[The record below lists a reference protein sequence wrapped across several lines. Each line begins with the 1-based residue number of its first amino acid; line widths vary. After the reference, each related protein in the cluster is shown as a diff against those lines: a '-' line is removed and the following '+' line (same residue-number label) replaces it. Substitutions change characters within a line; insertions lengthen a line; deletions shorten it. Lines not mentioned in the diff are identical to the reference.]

1 VQEFAT
7 TSAREIWIR
16 RGQVSAHGGSGETE
30 PSPSP
35 VVNSFGLAGATFI
48 TAAHMAGWYGGPESG
63 RLLFPF
69 AAVLGGAVPLLAA
82 MWAFEARDALAT
94 AMLGTWGSFWV
105 AYAVLSAL
113 FMTGKLSEPQGASLE
128 LSFWFI
134 ALAAITWMGAAVATT
149 ENAALTI
156 TLVVLAAA
164 STIRAIAEGLGVH
177 GLALLAGWLFL
188 IAAVAEWYTATAM
201 MFEQTFGR
209 QVLPI
214 GYGQTAP
221 TPLRTTAPAPTA
233 VRQAPTSQRSG

>member
-1 VQEFAT
+1 MIDSIETKRAIPT
-7 TSAREIWIR
+7 PWIL
-16 RGQVSAHGGSGETE
+16 GLY
-30 PSPSP
+30 
-35 VVNSFGLAGATFI
+35 GLAGATFI
-48 TAAHMAGWYGGPESG
+48 MAAHMAGWYGGPESA

-82 MWAFEARDALAT
+82 MWAFEARNALAT

-105 AYAVLSAL
+105 GYGILNAL
-113 FMTGKLSEPQGASLE
+113 FLTGKLSEPPGVSPE

-188 IAAVAEWYTATAM
+188 IAAVGEWYTATAM
-201 MFEQTFGR
+201 MFEETFGR
-209 QVLPI
+209 EVLPI
-214 GYGQTAP
+214 GHGQAAA
-221 TPLRTTAPAPTA
+221 TPLRTAAPASTA
-233 VRQAPTSQRSG
+233 VRQAPTSQRSA